1 MAESNHTDLIALL
14 ARYAADGIL
23 ETPQVLSAI
32 QALSSE
38 PAATNSGAVSL
49 LEGLVRYRD
58 STQAPSPAIDVLISQ
73 VKQLRFSAAVRFYEQ
88 RKQDHDGLAK
98 FEPLLGDL
106 PLFDLSTPVTQNASH
121 RVLESAI
128 PLARD
133 RRFLLTRQN
142 LAPAVSAE
150 LTRRFD
156 QVATEVFS
164 VLEHADRRL
173 TLEIIN
179 DLRWQLEADSGL
191 NPDEEKGRAV
201 QNLRLQLDKIQLLA
215 ESLPSEE
222 PDPDTE
228 GDSHTLRS
236 LERQFHTAPSPIQRQ
251 LVLDRICV
259 WPGRECAEVILR
271 LAESDPKVGE
281 RAALILT
288 CRSGPR
294 PTPNWIDWE
303 KTLRQSVERDQHESQ
318 QLVREAPAELLLI
331 WVSRLDSVD
340 QEIIKSLEKYCDTH
354 ATPVGEEDFAE
365 RWNDRLSAAE
375 FNALLGPEF
384 VDDGPSPEIVEPPR
398 SVVTEKPLTTT
409 SPSSVGTTDTVVSTP
424 AVPPRPP
431 SATAVI
437 WRDHI
442 QPWLTENWYLVA
454 GVVMVVAGA
463 SLISVYFWDR
473 SPAIKFTLMP
483 TLLAGFTMA
492 VALAGSWIERQDVK
506 FRGTGA
512 LLRGAAVALL
522 PLNFMVVSLLAGE
535 EDLASKSFFVAV
547 MGLAYM
553 LLFGWA
559 LRSWCRAV
567 HQPLELSLAGSLLAI
582 NGLVMIGPLAE
593 TLVGSDADGL
603 KLPIAIG
610 FYTGF
615 TLVAWTVIRFA
626 GQVLTSELAREKR
639 VPWFVGGTLAASF
652 LQVFGWV
659 HFQLE
664 QLPHVSTYAVLVIL
678 VGWLVLFVERRSI
691 ELKDDGAQL
700 GSESFLGYALVLAG
714 VLMGT
719 AQEHVRVAV
728 FALAGVVWLFQ
739 AVRRNHEL
747 QHWIG
752 LTLLSLSGASVA
764 LLTRFP
770 RNPWLPLVGLLLVL
784 LMGGLHWFGRS
795 RGGPLLA
802 RATLGMQPILAM
814 LTAVVAILGQ
824 WHFRSPPLLTAGVL
838 FAVVVVFA
846 WRAWRDEDLRWVHSA
861 MAIVGLSLPYLG
873 CVDMLGR
880 QLQGNTMVFGLAV
893 TSFGWLGLVWW
904 TKSKLLT
911 RARSTVLMVYGS
923 IAVAAMVLRVLF
935 EGAGSADLQPWHQM
949 MDYSGPLLMAAL
961 LAIAT
966 YHTRSL
972 LPGTMATVIAVILF
986 PELRARFEET
996 FNALGWGTGLGSS
1009 ASALG
1014 LVVAC
1019 FPLARAG
1026 WLRGLDAGDRFF
1038 GRLPFP
1044 FRRHDHTL
1052 FTWPLAA
1059 SAVFLTVR
1067 VEAWTVLQNALPG
1080 QSIDN
1085 LLLINFSLI
1094 PLQTAI
1100 AVSLAGITWTL
1111 LAVFFHSHRGARAGI
1126 HLGWIS
1132 LLVGLA
1138 LGNQLLDAP
1147 WHWSWPLLVTGL
1159 ILQCLDLVYSRLKT
1173 TQPWSENFLLVPN
1186 RSVLATGSV
1195 VLSCVCVFALA
1206 IHGAGE
1212 FWELA
1217 ALVTFVAA
1225 QLVRA
1230 GLLTGRVSFGG
1241 FLFVLAW
1248 ISLLS
1253 VTSPGENGLLER
1265 LSWDASFTPTLYL
1278 LLGIHAVHIGLEN
1291 VRSIHQRLRP
1301 VLAPF
1306 LLLATL
1312 LSVAVVG
1319 WSCLDTVG
1327 PLEIASQQR
1336 WLVLALT
1343 LLTARNHGCGWL
1355 GFLGLLQAY
1364 LQAHVLAGSLE
1375 PGKPASNIV
1384 TLVEPWRCATLGLV
1398 AAVLGWS
1405 GQLLNRK
1412 RSGLLTGAFAQPVF
1426 HSPRV
1431 AWLFGPS
1438 IVFSLFAT
1446 VYHSESPTLRADPLQ
1461 LWAPY
1466 LAAVGLVVVAWSSRS
1481 QTMAWLATAVLTVG
1495 NVHSI
1500 RLFPGDMFRA
1510 WGLSEIH
1517 LASLSLV
1524 FTLLQLTALRELW
1537 RRDRVTA
1544 FVNRASLVLAGL
1556 VLVLICFNYVTDPG
1570 LAAIPWKRFVV
1581 SGAMAYIA
1589 ALYFRAVARRPGAGE
1604 ESLVTSCEAGY
1615 HFGVTLAIWC
1625 AVLLIPVLRD
1635 QKTALFALAVPVAY
1649 FYGRAELGFASGFEF
1664 ARRYRDSA
1672 TALSFAVAGLW
1683 VFRVAF
1689 HLLMFPDREFDL
1701 DTYHANA
1708 PLIVLLSI
1716 VMLRLHGLGGT
1727 SWLGLYGGLSLVAGS
1742 FFTLT
1747 WIDALKPEHHP
1758 VAAAWCAIG
1767 LSHFWTLVSHQR
1779 SPLRT
1784 AVLRLGRI
1792 DGPDWFRF
1800 RRSWG
1805 VFLLVG
1811 THVATLWA
1819 LCESFGAMWF
1829 PRSVAKELL
1838 AAPLMLGTASVLVH
1852 LGVIRRSV
1860 VYFGLAVVEIVLA
1873 LHAEFLGIESYLP
1886 RERVIWVILGL
1897 WAVGLVAWE
1906 FVSRSMQA
1914 RKLGTVSAVL
1924 VGLTL
1929 LHIVFQHGPDSTV
1942 GLWGFVVLAVLAALT
1957 PRPEHTARG
1966 GEETVAAGLLLVVP
1980 TWLIFFSQ
1988 ARLDDGLAG
1997 VLSTWPLLATV
2008 ATIFIT
2014 GSLCRCFQL
2023 RLLTNYD
2030 AWERTRPRLFD
2041 QALSLVGKTGGSLNS
2056 ITLWS
2061 SFVVAVVVQLMHYSE
2076 PFQTREIVLLCVMYA
2091 AFAVGWFYEGRQRRT
2106 IAAYIVLQLCV
2117 LGFFAVLRRQ
2127 LINTTDF
2134 WTPEYDVWASLV
2146 VSFGL
2151 CGAKQ
2156 VLDVRPREVRIP
2168 LMGTLLGLPAVA
2180 LIWVVYNKMGS
2191 DVALLVVG
2199 LHSLMFTFLG
2209 KDDRESP
2216 YNIVAV
2222 GGFVTF
2228 VVLYF
2233 WARLELTLF
2242 HAYVIPV
2249 GLAILVLLQLFR
2261 GQIDADTRNRVRM
2274 VTLIAMLAS
2283 AGYYALLRDEY
2294 PVAFNLTLI
2303 VLCLLSM
2310 GLGSFLRIRLYL
2322 FLGFAA
2328 LLVDIA
2334 SIIIKVVRVADQTTQ
2349 RAAIGALLLV
2359 IGIGLV
2365 GGAIYYKTRRDQI
2378 NKIIDRWRSKLGA
2391 WE

>member
-1 MAESNHTDLIALL
+1 MAESSHADLIALL

-23 ETPQVLSAI
+23 EAPQVLSAI
-32 QALSSE
+32 QALSGE
-38 PAATNSGAVSL
+38 PAVTNSGAVSL
-49 LEGLVRYRD
+49 LEGLVRHRD
-58 STQAPSPAIDVLISQ
+58 STQAPNPAIDAVISQ

-88 RKQDHDGLAK
+88 RKQDHDGLAE

-106 PLFDLSTPVTQNASH
+106 PLMDLPAVVTQNASH
-121 RVLESAI
+121 GVLESAI
-128 PLARD
+128 SLARD
-133 RRFLLTRQN
+133 RRFLLTRRN
-142 LAPAVSAE
+142 LAPTASAE

-179 DLRWQLEADSGL
+179 DLRRQLEADSRL
-191 NPDEEKGRAV
+191 NPDEEKGREV
-201 QNLRLQLDKIQLLA
+201 QDLCLQLDKIQLLA
-215 ESLPSEE
+215 ESLPPEE
-222 PDPDTE
+222 PDPGTE

-236 LERQFHTAPSPIQRQ
+236 LERQFHAAANPIQRQ
-251 LVLDRICV
+251 QVLDRICV

-271 LAESDPKVGE
+271 LAESDPEVGE

-294 PTPNWIDWE
+294 PTPGWIDWE
-303 KTLRQSVERDQHESQ
+303 ETLRRGVDRDQHALQ
-318 QLVREAPAELLLI
+318 QLVGEAPAELLLI
-331 WVSRLDSVD
+331 WVSRLDGVD
-340 QEIIKSLEKYCDTH
+340 QEIINSLEKYCDTH

-365 RWNDRLSAAE
+365 RWNDRLSVVE
-375 FNALLGPEF
+375 FNALLGLEF
-384 VDDGPSPEIVEPPR
+384 VDDDPSQEIVEPARP
-398 SVVTEKPLTTT
+398 VAAVEPLATA
-409 SPSSVGTTDTVVSTP
+409 SPLSVGTTAPVVSTP

-473 SPAIKFTLMP
+473 SPIIKFTLMP
-483 TLLAGFTMA
+483 ALLAGFTMA

-567 HQPLELSLAGSLLAI
+567 HQPLGLSLAGSLLAI

-593 TLVGSDADGL
+593 TLVGSDVDGL

-615 TLVAWTVIRFA
+615 ALVAWIVVRFA
-626 GQVLTSELAREKR
+626 SQVLTPELAHEKR

-739 AVRRNHEL
+739 AMRRNHEL

-752 LTLLSLSGASVA
+752 LTLLSLSGASVT

-770 RNPWLPLVGLLLVL
+770 RDPWLPLVGLLLVL
-784 LMGGLHWFGRS
+784 LMGGLHWVGRS

-824 WHFRSPPLLTAGVL
+824 WHFRSPPLVTAGVL
-838 FAVVVVFA
+838 LAVVVVFA

-935 EGAGSADLQPWHQM
+935 EGAGPADLQPWHQM

-972 LPGTMATVIAVILF
+972 LPATMATVIAVILF

-1038 GRLPFP
+1038 GRIPFP

-1085 LLLINFSLI
+1085 LLIINFSLI

-1111 LAVFFHSHRGARAGI
+1111 LAVFFHAHRGARAGI

-1138 LGNQLLDAP
+1138 LGNQLLDSP

-1230 GLLTGRVSFGG
+1230 GLLTGRTTFGG

-1253 VTSPGENGLLER
+1253 VTSPGENRLLER
-1265 LSWDASFTPTLYL
+1265 LSWDSSFTPTLYL

-1306 LLLATL
+1306 LLFATL

-1343 LLTARNHGCGWL
+1343 LLAARNHGCGWL

-1364 LQAHVLAGSLE
+1364 LQAHVLAGALE

-1431 AWLFGPS
+1431 AWLFGPA
-1438 IVFSLFAT
+1438 IAFSLFAT

-1481 QTMAWLATAVLTVG
+1481 QTMAWLATAALTVG

-1517 LASLSLV
+1517 LASLGLV
-1524 FTLLQLTALRELW
+1524 ATLLQLTALRELW

-1625 AVLLIPVLRD
+1625 VVLLIPALRD
-1635 QKTALFALAVPVAY
+1635 QKTAMFALAVPVVY

-1683 VFRVAF
+1683 VFRIAF

-1708 PLIVLLSI
+1708 PLIVLLSV

-1727 SWLGLYGGLSLVAGS
+1727 GWLGLYGGLSLVVGS

-1758 VAAAWCAIG
+1758 IAAAWCAIG

-1829 PRSVAKELL
+1829 PQSVAKELL

-1873 LHAEFLGIESYLP
+1873 LHSEFLGIESYLP

-1906 FVSRSMQA
+1906 FVSRSIQA

-1942 GLWGFVVLAVLAALT
+1942 GLWGFAVLAVLAALT
-1957 PRPEHTARG
+1957 PRSEHTARG

-2014 GSLCRCFQL
+2014 GSLCRWFQL
-2023 RLLTNYD
+2023 RLLTSYD

-2041 QALSLVGKTGGSLNS
+2041 QTLSLVGKTGGLLNS
-2056 ITLWS
+2056 MTLWS

-2076 PFQTREIVLLCVMYA
+2076 PFQTGEIVLLCVMYA

-2156 VLDVRPREVRIP
+2156 VLDVRPREIRIP

-2249 GLAILVLLQLFR
+2249 GLGILVLLQLFR
-2261 GQIDADTRNRVRM
+2261 GRIDADTRNRVRM
-2274 VTLIAMLAS
+2274 VTLVAMLAS

-2322 FLGFAA
+2322 LLGFAA

-2349 RAAIGALLLV
+2349 RAAVGALLLL

-2378 NKIIDRWRSKLGA
+2378 NRIIDRWRSKLGA

>member
-1 MAESNHTDLIALL
+1 MAESSHADLIALL

-23 ETPQVLSAI
+23 EAPQVLSAI
-32 QALSSE
+32 QALSGE
-38 PAATNSGAVSL
+38 PAVTNSGAVSL
-49 LEGLVRYRD
+49 LEGLVRHRD
-58 STQAPSPAIDVLISQ
+58 STQAPNPAIDAVISQ

-88 RKQDHDGLAK
+88 RKQDHDGLAE

-106 PLFDLSTPVTQNASH
+106 PLMDLPAVVTQNASH
-121 RVLESAI
+121 GVLESAI
-128 PLARD
+128 SLARD
-133 RRFLLTRQN
+133 RRFLLTRRN
-142 LAPAVSAE
+142 LAPTASAE

-179 DLRWQLEADSGL
+179 DLRRQLEADSRL
-191 NPDEEKGRAV
+191 NPDEEKGREV
-201 QNLRLQLDKIQLLA
+201 QDLCLQLDKIQLLA
-215 ESLPSEE
+215 ESLPPEE
-222 PDPDTE
+222 PDPGTE

-236 LERQFHTAPSPIQRQ
+236 LERQFHAAANPIQRQ
-251 LVLDRICV
+251 QVLDRICV

-271 LAESDPKVGE
+271 LAESDPEVGE

-294 PTPNWIDWE
+294 PTPGWIDWE
-303 KTLRQSVERDQHESQ
+303 ETLRRGVDRDQHALQ
-318 QLVREAPAELLLI
+318 QLVGEAPAELLLI
-331 WVSRLDSVD
+331 WVSRLDGVD
-340 QEIIKSLEKYCDTH
+340 QEIINSLEKYCDTH

-365 RWNDRLSAAE
+365 RWNDRLSVVE
-375 FNALLGPEF
+375 FNALLGLEF
-384 VDDGPSPEIVEPPR
+384 VDDDPSQEIVEPARP
-398 SVVTEKPLTTT
+398 VAAVEPLATA
-409 SPSSVGTTDTVVSTP
+409 SPLSVGTTAPVVSTP

-473 SPAIKFTLMP
+473 SPIIKFTLMP
-483 TLLAGFTMA
+483 ALLAGFTMA

-567 HQPLELSLAGSLLAI
+567 HQPLGLSLAGSLLAI

-593 TLVGSDADGL
+593 TLVGSDVDGL

-615 TLVAWTVIRFA
+615 ALVAWIVVRFA
-626 GQVLTSELAREKR
+626 SQVLTPELAHEKR

-739 AVRRNHEL
+739 AMRRNHEL

-752 LTLLSLSGASVA
+752 LTLLSLSGASVT

-770 RNPWLPLVGLLLVL
+770 RDPWLPLVGLLLVL
-784 LMGGLHWFGRS
+784 LMGGLHWVGRS

-824 WHFRSPPLLTAGVL
+824 WHFRSPPLVTAGVL
-838 FAVVVVFA
+838 LAVVVVFA

-935 EGAGSADLQPWHQM
+935 EGAGPADLQPWHQM

-972 LPGTMATVIAVILF
+972 LPATMATVIAVILF

-1038 GRLPFP
+1038 GRIPFP

-1085 LLLINFSLI
+1085 LLIINFSLI

-1138 LGNQLLDAP
+1138 LGNQLLDSP

-1217 ALVTFVAA
+1217 ALITFVAA

-1230 GLLTGRVSFGG
+1230 GLLTGRTTFGG

-1248 ISLLS
+1248 ISVLS
-1253 VTSPGENGLLER
+1253 VTSPGENHLLER
-1265 LSWDASFTPTLYL
+1265 LSWDSSFTPTLYL

-1306 LLLATL
+1306 LLFATL

-1343 LLTARNHGCGWL
+1343 LLAARNHGCGWL

-1364 LQAHVLAGSLE
+1364 LQAHVLAGALE

-1431 AWLFGPS
+1431 AWLFGPA
-1438 IVFSLFAT
+1438 IAFSLFAT

-1481 QTMAWLATAVLTVG
+1481 QTMAWLATAALTVG

-1517 LASLSLV
+1517 LASLGLV
-1524 FTLLQLTALRELW
+1524 ATLLQLTALRELW

-1589 ALYFRAVARRPGAGE
+1589 ALYFRAVARRPSAGE

-1625 AVLLIPVLRD
+1625 VVLLIPALRD
-1635 QKTALFALAVPVAY
+1635 QKTAMFALAVPVVY

-1672 TALSFAVAGLW
+1672 TVLSFAVAGLW
-1683 VFRVAF
+1683 VFRIAF

-1708 PLIVLLSI
+1708 PLIVLLSV

-1727 SWLGLYGGLSLVAGS
+1727 GWLGLYGGLSLVVGS

-1758 VAAAWCAIG
+1758 IAAAWCAIG

-1829 PRSVAKELL
+1829 PQSVAKELL

-1873 LHAEFLGIESYLP
+1873 LHSEFLGIESYLP

-1906 FVSRSMQA
+1906 FVSRSIQA

-1942 GLWGFVVLAVLAALT
+1942 GLWGFAVLAVLAALT
-1957 PRPEHTARG
+1957 PRSEHTARG

-2014 GSLCRCFQL
+2014 GSLCRWFQL
-2023 RLLTNYD
+2023 RLLTSYD

-2041 QALSLVGKTGGSLNS
+2041 QTLSLVGKTGGLLNS
-2056 ITLWS
+2056 MTLWS

-2076 PFQTREIVLLCVMYA
+2076 PFQTGEIVLLCVMYA

-2156 VLDVRPREVRIP
+2156 VLDVRPREIRIP

-2249 GLAILVLLQLFR
+2249 GLGILVLLQLFR
-2261 GQIDADTRNRVRM
+2261 GRIDADTRNRVRM
-2274 VTLIAMLAS
+2274 VTLVAMLAS

-2322 FLGFAA
+2322 LLGFAA

-2349 RAAIGALLLV
+2349 RAAVGALLLL

-2378 NKIIDRWRSKLGA
+2378 NRIIDRWRSKLGA

>member
-1 MAESNHTDLIALL
+1 MVESSHTDLIALL
-14 ARYAADGIL
+14 ARYGAKGIL
-23 ETPQVLSAI
+23 ETSQVLSAI
-32 QALSSE
+32 QTLSTE
-38 PAATNSGAVSL
+38 PAGFDSGAASL

-58 STQAPSPAIDVLISQ
+58 SAEVSDPVIDALIARI
-73 VKQLRFSAAVRFYEQ
+73 KQLRFLAAKRFQQQ
-88 RKQDHDGLAK
+88 RSQGPVDFSDFAA
-98 FEPLLGDL
+98 LLGDL
-106 PLFDLSTPVTQNASH
+106 PLEDLPAVVAQDASNGL
-121 RVLESAI
+121 LESAI
-128 PLARD
+128 SLAGD
-133 RRFLLTRQN
+133 RRFLSTRRE

-150 LTRRFD
+150 VGHRFD
-156 QVATEVFS
+156 EIAIEAFL
-164 VLEHADRRL
+164 VLEDAGRRL
-173 TLEIIN
+173 ILEVIN
-179 DLRWQLEADSGL
+179 DLRHQVEPDSG
-191 NPDEEKGRAV
+191 PDDEKGRAV
-201 QNLRLQLDKIQLLA
+201 RDLRLQLDKIQALA
-215 ESLPSEE
+215 DSLPLEDS
-222 PDPDTE
+222 DPR
-228 GDSHTLRS
+228 GKHAGHSLWS
-236 LERQFHTAPSPIQRQ
+236 LERQFYAASTARERQ
-251 LVLDRICV
+251 NLLGRVCA

-271 LAESDPKVGE
+271 LVESDPEVGE

-288 CRSGPR
+288 CRSGTR
-294 PTPNWIDWE
+294 STSGWSDWE
-303 KTLRQSVERDQHESQ
+303 ETLRRGVDRDQRELL
-318 QLVREAPAELLLI
+318 QLVRQAPAELLLL
-331 WVSRLDSVD
+331 WVSRFEEVD
-340 QEIIKSLEKYCDTH
+340 QEIISSLERFCDTH
-354 ATPVGEEDFAE
+354 ATPVDEEDFAE
-365 RWNDRLSAAE
+365 RWADYLSAPE
-375 FNALLGPEF
+375 FNALLGIEF
-384 VDDGPSPEIVEPPR
+384 TDDDPGQEIVKPPG
-398 SVVTEKPLTTT
+398 TT
-409 SPSSVGTTDTVVSTP
+409 SRPVPSSGGTMAPAVSTP
-424 AVPPRPP
+424 TSPPRPP

-473 SPAIKFTLMP
+473 SPVIKFTLMP
-483 TLLAGFTMA
+483 ALLAGFTMA
-492 VALAGSWIERQDVK
+492 VASAGSWIERQDLK

-535 EDLASKSFFVAV
+535 EDLSSKSFFVAA
-547 MGLAYM
+547 MGLAYI

-567 HQPLELSLAGSLLAI
+567 HQPLGLPLAGSLLAI

-615 TLVAWTVIRFA
+615 ALVAWIVVRFA
-626 GQVLTSELAREKR
+626 RHILNSELAREKR
-639 VPWFVGGTLAASF
+639 VPWFVGGTLAAAF

-664 QLPHVSTYAVLVIL
+664 QLPHVSTYAMLVIL
-678 VGWLVLFVERRSI
+678 VGWLVLFVERRAI

-770 RNPWLPLVGLLLVL
+770 RDPWLPLVGLLLVL
-784 LMGGLHWFGRS
+784 LMGGLHWVGRS

-838 FAVVVVFA
+838 LAVVVVFA
-846 WRAWRDEDLRWVHSA
+846 WRAWRDGDLRWVHSA

-935 EGAGSADLQPWHQM
+935 EGAGPADLQPWQQM

-972 LPGTMATVIAVILF
+972 LPATMATVIAVILF

-1014 LVVAC
+1014 LAVAC

-1038 GRLPFP
+1038 GRVPFP

-1052 FTWPLAA
+1052 FTWPLMA

-1080 QSIDN
+1080 QSIGN
-1085 LLLINFSLI
+1085 LLHIDIALI

-1111 LAVFFHSHRGARAGI
+1111 LAIFFRSHRGAGVGI

-1132 LLVGLA
+1132 LLVGLV
-1138 LGNQLLDAP
+1138 LGNQLLDSA
-1147 WHWSWPLLVTGL
+1147 WHWSWPLLVTGV

-1173 TQPWSENFLLVPN
+1173 TRPWVENFLLAPN
-1186 RSVLATGSV
+1186 RSVLAAGSV
-1195 VLSCVCVFALA
+1195 VLSCGCVLALFV
-1206 IHGAGE
+1206 HGAAE

-1217 ALVTFVAA
+1217 VLVVFVAA
-1225 QLVRA
+1225 QLVRV
-1230 GLLTGRVSFGG
+1230 GLSTGRTFFGG
-1241 FLFVLAW
+1241 FLFVLTW
-1248 ISLLS
+1248 VSLLS
-1253 VTSPGENGLLER
+1253 VTSPGENQLMDR
-1265 LSWDASFTPTLYL
+1265 LSLAASLTPTLWL
-1278 LLGIHAVHIGLEN
+1278 FLGIHAVHIGLESAH
-1291 VRSIHQRLRP
+1291 SIHLRLRP
-1301 VLAPF
+1301 
-1306 LLLATL
+1306 LLVPCLFFSTV
-1312 LSVAVVG
+1312 LSVAVAVG
-1319 WSCLDTVG
+1319 NCLDVID
-1327 PLEIASQQR
+1327 PLEIATQQR

-1343 LLTARNHGCGWL
+1343 LLVARNHGCGWL

-1364 LQAHVLAGSLE
+1364 LQAHVLADALE
-1375 PGKPASNIV
+1375 PGKPDSNLL

-1398 AAVLGWS
+1398 AATLGWS

-1412 RSGLLTGAFAQPVF
+1412 RPGLLTGAFAQPAF

-1438 IVFSLFAT
+1438 VAIAMAAT
-1446 VYHSESPTLRADPLQ
+1446 VYHAASPTLRAEAMQ

-1481 QTMAWLATAVLTVG
+1481 QSVAWLATVVLSVG
-1495 NVHSI
+1495 NVHSV

-1517 LASLSLV
+1517 LASLGLV
-1524 FTLLQLTALRELW
+1524 VTLLQLTALRALW
-1537 RRDRVTA
+1537 RRDRVAA

-1581 SGAMAYIA
+1581 SGVMAYIA

-1604 ESLVTSCEAGY
+1604 ESLITWCEAGY
-1615 HFGVTLAIWC
+1615 QFGVTLAIWC
-1625 AVLLIPVLRD
+1625 AALLIPALRD

-1683 VFRVAF
+1683 VFRIAF
-1689 HLLMFPDREFDL
+1689 HLLMFPDREFEL
-1701 DTYHANA
+1701 DTYHVNA

-1716 VMLRLHGLGGT
+1716 VMLRLHALGGT
-1727 SWLGLYGGLSLVAGS
+1727 GWLGLYGGLSLVVGS

-1758 VAAAWCAIG
+1758 IAAAWCAIG

-1779 SPLRT
+1779 SPMRT

-1800 RRSWG
+1800 RRCWG

-1819 LCESFGAMWF
+1819 LCESFGVMGF
-1829 PRSVAKELL
+1829 PRSMAKELL
-1838 AAPLMLGTASVLVH
+1838 AAPLLLGTASVLVH
-1852 LGVIRRSV
+1852 LGAIRRSLI
-1860 VYFGLAVVEIVLA
+1860 YFGLATVEIVLA

-1886 RERVIWVILGL
+1886 REHVVWVIVGL
-1897 WAVGLVAWE
+1897 WAGGLVAWE
-1906 FVSRSMQA
+1906 FVSRRMQA

-1924 VGLTL
+1924 VGLML
-1929 LHIVFQHGPDSTV
+1929 LHIVFQHGPDSTA
-1942 GLWGFVVLAVLAALT
+1942 GLWAFATMAVLAALT
-1957 PRPEHTARG
+1957 PRSKHAVRG
-1966 GEETVAAGLLLVVP
+1966 GEEMVAAGLLLVVP
-1980 TWLIFFSQ
+1980 TWLMFFSQ
-1988 ARLDDGLAG
+1988 ARFDDGIVG
-1997 VLSTWPLLATV
+1997 VLATWPLLATV
-2008 ATIFIT
+2008 ATIFTT
-2014 GSLCRCFQL
+2014 GSLCRWFQL

-2041 QALSLVGKTGGSLNS
+2041 QALSLVGETGGTLNS

-2061 SFVVAVVVQLMHYSE
+2061 SFGVAVVVQLMHYSE

-2091 AFAVGWFYEGRQRRT
+2091 AFAMGWFYEGRQRRT
-2106 IAAYIVLQLCV
+2106 ISAYVVLQLCV
-2117 LGFFAVLRRQ
+2117 LGFFGVLRRQ

-2156 VLDVRPREVRIP
+2156 VIDVRPREIRIP

-2180 LIWVVYNKMGS
+2180 LVWVVYNKMGS

-2249 GLAILVLLQLFR
+2249 GLGILVLLQLFR
-2261 GQIDADTRNRVRM
+2261 TRIDADTRNRVRM
-2274 VTLIAMLAS
+2274 VTLVAMLAS
-2283 AGYYALLRDEY
+2283 AGYYALVGDEY

-2310 GLGSFLRIRLYL
+2310 GLGSFLRVRLYL

>member
-1 MAESNHTDLIALL
+1 MAESSHADLIALL

-23 ETPQVLSAI
+23 EAPQVLSAI
-32 QALSSE
+32 QALSGE

-49 LEGLVRYRD
+49 LEGLVRHRD
-58 STQAPSPAIDVLISQ
+58 STQAPNPAIDAVISQ

-88 RKQDHDGLAK
+88 RKQDHDGLAE

-106 PLFDLSTPVTQNASH
+106 PLMDLPAVVTQNASH
-121 RVLESAI
+121 GVLESAI
-128 PLARD
+128 SLARD
-133 RRFLLTRQN
+133 RRFLLTRRN
-142 LAPAVSAE
+142 LAPTASAE

-179 DLRWQLEADSGL
+179 DLRRQLEADSRL
-191 NPDEEKGRAV
+191 NPDEEKGREV
-201 QNLRLQLDKIQLLA
+201 QDLCLQLDKIQLLA
-215 ESLPSEE
+215 ESLPPEE
-222 PDPDTE
+222 PDPGTE

-236 LERQFHTAPSPIQRQ
+236 LERQFHAAANPIQRQ
-251 LVLDRICV
+251 QVLDRICV

-271 LAESDPKVGE
+271 LAESDPEVGE

-294 PTPNWIDWE
+294 PTPGWIDWE
-303 KTLRQSVERDQHESQ
+303 ETLRRGVDRDQHALQ
-318 QLVREAPAELLLI
+318 QLVGEAPAELLLI
-331 WVSRLDSVD
+331 WVSRLDGVD
-340 QEIIKSLEKYCDTH
+340 QEIIDSLEKYCDTH

-365 RWNDRLSAAE
+365 RWNDRLSVVE
-375 FNALLGPEF
+375 FNALLGLEF
-384 VDDGPSPEIVEPPR
+384 VDDDPSQEIVEPARP
-398 SVVTEKPLTTT
+398 VAAVEPLATA
-409 SPSSVGTTDTVVSTP
+409 SPLSVGTTAPVVSTP

-473 SPAIKFTLMP
+473 SPIIKFTLMP
-483 TLLAGFTMA
+483 ALLAGFTMA

-567 HQPLELSLAGSLLAI
+567 HQPLGLSLAGSLLAI

-593 TLVGSDADGL
+593 TLVGSDVDGL

-615 TLVAWTVIRFA
+615 ALVAWIVVRFA
-626 GQVLTSELAREKR
+626 SQVLTPELAHEKR

-739 AVRRNHEL
+739 AMRRNHEL

-752 LTLLSLSGASVA
+752 LTLLSLSGASVT

-770 RNPWLPLVGLLLVL
+770 RDPWLPLVGLLLVL
-784 LMGGLHWFGRS
+784 LMGGLHWVGRS

-824 WHFRSPPLLTAGVL
+824 WHFRSPPLVTAGVL
-838 FAVVVVFA
+838 LAVVVVFA

-904 TKSKLLT
+904 TKAKLLT
-911 RARSTVLMVYGS
+911 RARSTGRMVYGS

-935 EGAGSADLQPWHQM
+935 EGAGPADLQPWHQM

-972 LPGTMATVIAVILF
+972 LPATMATVIAVILF

-1038 GRLPFP
+1038 GRIPFP

-1085 LLLINFSLI
+1085 LLIINFSLI

-1138 LGNQLLDAP
+1138 LGNQLLDSP

-1195 VLSCVCVFALA
+1195 VLSCVCVFVLA

-1230 GLLTGRVSFGG
+1230 GLLTGRTTFGG

-1253 VTSPGENGLLER
+1253 VTSPGENHLLER
-1265 LSWDASFTPTLYL
+1265 LSWDSSFTPTLYL

-1306 LLLATL
+1306 LLFATL

-1343 LLTARNHGCGWL
+1343 LLAARNHGCGWL

-1364 LQAHVLAGSLE
+1364 LQAHVLAGALE

-1431 AWLFGPS
+1431 AWLFGPA
-1438 IVFSLFAT
+1438 IAFSLFAT

-1481 QTMAWLATAVLTVG
+1481 QTMAWLATAALTVG

-1517 LASLSLV
+1517 LASLGLV
-1524 FTLLQLTALRELW
+1524 ATLLQLTALRELW

-1589 ALYFRAVARRPGAGE
+1589 ALYFRAVARRPSAGE

-1625 AVLLIPVLRD
+1625 VVLLIPALRD
-1635 QKTALFALAVPVAY
+1635 QKTAMFALAVPVVY

-1683 VFRVAF
+1683 VFRIAF

-1708 PLIVLLSI
+1708 PLIVLLSV

-1727 SWLGLYGGLSLVAGS
+1727 GWLGLYGGLSLVVGS

-1758 VAAAWCAIG
+1758 IAAAWCAIG

-1873 LHAEFLGIESYLP
+1873 LHSEFLGIESYLP

-1906 FVSRSMQA
+1906 FVSRSIQA

-1942 GLWGFVVLAVLAALT
+1942 GLWGFAVLAVLAALT
-1957 PRPEHTARG
+1957 PRSEHTARG

-2014 GSLCRCFQL
+2014 GSLCRWFQL
-2023 RLLTNYD
+2023 RLLTSYD

-2041 QALSLVGKTGGSLNS
+2041 QTLSLVGKTGGLLNS
-2056 ITLWS
+2056 MTLWS

-2076 PFQTREIVLLCVMYA
+2076 PFQTGEIVLLCVMYA

-2156 VLDVRPREVRIP
+2156 VLDVRPREIRIP

-2249 GLAILVLLQLFR
+2249 GLGILVLLQLFR
-2261 GQIDADTRNRVRM
+2261 GRIDADTRNRVRM
-2274 VTLIAMLAS
+2274 VTLVAMLAS

-2322 FLGFAA
+2322 LLGFAA

-2349 RAAIGALLLV
+2349 RAAVGALLLL

-2378 NKIIDRWRSKLGA
+2378 NRIIDRWRSKLGA